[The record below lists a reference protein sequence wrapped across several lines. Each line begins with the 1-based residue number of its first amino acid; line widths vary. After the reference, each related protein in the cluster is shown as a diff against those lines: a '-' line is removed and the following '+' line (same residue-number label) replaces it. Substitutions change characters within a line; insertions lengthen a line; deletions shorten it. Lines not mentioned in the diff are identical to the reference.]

1 MCVANPSSASSS
13 GHVISVLILSKFLT
27 KQDKTELVQL
37 QENLFQSRKDGIHQN
52 VATVVTQAE
61 VWGTASER
69 ELSQALHYKYDA
81 LKDKLLRDA
90 LVQQVGVTEWAALS
104 ESDRFTRLA
113 QMKLKVQAL
122 QKEGN
127 VHVFGTALLFDTVY
141 Q

>member
-1 MCVANPSSASSS
+1 M
-13 GHVISVLILSKFLT
+13 
-27 KQDKTELVQL
+27 QL

-52 VATVVTQAE
+52 AATVVTQAE

-69 ELSQALHYKYDA
+69 ELSQAFYYKYDA

-104 ESDRFTRLA
+104 ENDRLARLA

-122 QKEGN
+122 QKEGS
-127 VHVFGTALLFDTVY
+127 VDVLCATLLFDIIYRWQFQSVMFFRVLLFKL
-141 Q
+141 

>member
-1 MCVANPSSASSS
+1 M
-13 GHVISVLILSKFLT
+13 
-27 KQDKTELVQL
+27 QL

-52 VATVVTQAE
+52 AATVVTQAE

-69 ELSQALHYKYDA
+69 ELSQAFYYKYDA

-104 ESDRFTRLA
+104 ENDRLARLA

-122 QKEGN
+122 QKEGS
-127 VHVFGTALLFDTVY
+127 VDVLCATLLFDIIY
-141 Q
+141 R

>member
-1 MCVANPSSASSS
+1 M
-13 GHVISVLILSKFLT
+13 
-27 KQDKTELVQL
+27 QL

-104 ESDRFTRLA
+104 ENDRLTRLA

-122 QKEGN
+122 QKEGSA
-127 VHVFGTALLFDTVY
+127 HVIGITLFFDVIY

>member
-1 MCVANPSSASSS
+1 M
-13 GHVISVLILSKFLT
+13 GLLQLT

-37 QENLFQSRKDGIHQN
+37 QENLFQSRKDGTHQN

-61 VWGTASER
+61 TWGTASER

-104 ESDRFTRLA
+104 ENDRFTRLA

-122 QKEGN
+122 QKEGTA
-127 VHVFGTALLFDTVY
+127 HVCFLFVWYYILMTFQSVMFFKVPFIKW
-141 Q
+141 

>member
-1 MCVANPSSASSS
+1 M
-13 GHVISVLILSKFLT
+13 
-27 KQDKTELVQL
+27 QL

-104 ESDRFTRLA
+104 ENDRLTRLA

-122 QKEGN
+122 QKEGSA
-127 VHVFGTALLFDTVY
+127 HVIGITLFFDVIY
-141 Q
+141 QYHSVRFCFSGFFFSSCKLCNFCLRSLPTL

>member
-1 MCVANPSSASSS
+1 M
-13 GHVISVLILSKFLT
+13 
-27 KQDKTELVQL
+27 QL
-37 QENLFQSRKDGIHQN
+37 QENLFQSRKDSIHQN
-52 VATVVTQAE
+52 VTTVVTQAE

-104 ESDRFTRLA
+104 ENDRLTRVV

-122 QKEGN
+122 QREGSAY
-127 VHVFGTALLFDTVY
+127 VFGTTLLFDASCTSDNSVSY
-141 Q
+141 VFLSSLFKL

>member
-1 MCVANPSSASSS
+1 M
-13 GHVISVLILSKFLT
+13 
-27 KQDKTELVQL
+27 QL

-52 VATVVTQAE
+52 VATVVTQGE
-61 VWGTASER
+61 VWGSASER

-104 ESDRFTRLA
+104 ENDRLTRLA

-122 QKEGN
+122 QKEGST
-127 VHVFGTALLFDTVY
+127 HVFGITLFFDVIY

>member
-1 MCVANPSSASSS
+1 M
-13 GHVISVLILSKFLT
+13 
-27 KQDKTELVQL
+27 QL
-37 QENLFQSRKDGIHQN
+37 QENLFQSRKDSINQN

-90 LVQQVGVTEWAALS
+90 LVQQVGVTEWAAPS
-104 ESDRFTRLA
+104 ENDRLTRLA

-122 QKEGN
+122 QKEGSA
-127 VHVFGTALLFDTVY
+127 HVFGTTLLFDVIY
-141 Q
+141 QWQFSQLCISEFLFLSCKL

>member
-1 MCVANPSSASSS
+1 M
-13 GHVISVLILSKFLT
+13 
-27 KQDKTELVQL
+27 QL
-37 QENLFQSRKDGIHQN
+37 QENLFQSRKEGTHQN

-61 VWGTASER
+61 IWGTASER

-104 ESDRFTRLA
+104 ENDRFTRLA
-113 QMKLKVQAL
+113 QMKLKVHAL
-122 QKEGN
+122 QKEGSA
-127 VHVFGTALLFDTVY
+127 HVFVTYTYDITY